1 MSEVSDNSW
10 TLAFVCVGVLLLYS
24 LSRIIALH
32 RRLRDLEAR
41 PPVDDIVMRG
51 MIRQQVSELLTHLEK
66 RTDVSKPEP
75 VEKIK
80 KTESPPVLSN
90 PLPEEPTP
98 PPELEL
104 KENLP
109 EVKKTTKKKSKKTL

>member
-1 MSEVSDNSW
+1 MSEMNDNSW

-51 MIRQQVSELLTHLEK
+51 MIRQQVNELMSQLEK
-66 RTDVSKPEP
+66 HKKVLEKNVPAKEEKVENVTPPSPEP
-75 VEKIK
+75 EPEVVQPVE
-80 KTESPPVLSN
+80 
-90 PLPEEPTP
+90 
-98 PPELEL
+98 
-104 KENLP
+104 
-109 EVKKTTKKKSKKTL
+109 EVKKTTKKKSKKTVL

>member
-1 MSEVSDNSW
+1 MSEMNDNSW

-51 MIRQQVSELLTHLEK
+51 MIRQQVNELMVQLEK
-66 RTDVSKPEP
+66 HKKVVEKNVPVKEEKIEKPEP
-75 VEKIK
+75 AEPLQEPEVVEVVQPK
-80 KTESPPVLSN
+80 
-90 PLPEEPTP
+90 EEV
-98 PPELEL
+98 
-104 KENLP
+104 
-109 EVKKTTKKKSKKTL
+109 VKKTTKKKSKKTVN